1 VWRAPTR
8 RPQQLACPLH
18 IADLSVLWISRTVD
32 DRVHTTERFRQAS
45 ILREIT
51 HDKLGASRERDLR
64 AATEGAR
71 CISTGE

>member
-1 VWRAPTR
+1 M
-8 RPQQLACPLH
+8 
-18 IADLSVLWISRTVD
+18 IASTPA
-32 DRVHTTERFRQAS
+32 ERFRQAS

-71 CISTGE
+71 CISTGEQQMNYSAAKRSGRAGDEDGCHLRL